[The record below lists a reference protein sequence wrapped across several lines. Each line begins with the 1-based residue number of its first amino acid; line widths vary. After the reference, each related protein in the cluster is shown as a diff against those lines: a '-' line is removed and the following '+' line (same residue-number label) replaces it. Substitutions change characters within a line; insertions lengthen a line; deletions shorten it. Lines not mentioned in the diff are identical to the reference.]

1 MGEMSLY
8 TGIEDMLWPRI
19 AKWRSVLVQKIH
31 QLFGDLFGGMKK
43 FFSPIGILRFTM
55 LPTEIFGDL
64 FRGEFGFANVA
75 EVSGKVNGFSFH

>member
-1 MGEMSLY
+1 
-8 TGIEDMLWPRI
+8 
-19 AKWRSVLVQKIH
+19 
-31 QLFGDLFGGMKK
+31 MKK

-75 EVSGKVNGFSFH
+75 EVSGKVNGFS